1 MSHGDPLTDEDR
13 WPWLQSLHEILMK
26 FVACGYWI
34 ILSFSSRRWY
44 KCNQDGVLA
53 CSALKQTYR
62 RVLLTGNESEPA
74 SELADHCLLVLLHGP
89 ADTLAKRLTGRKDHF
104 MPASMLE
111 SQLSQLEIPDDKEQC
126 LQCDI
131 TKPIDQIVSQI
142 IDRIKSRN
150 IVCTT

>member
-1 MSHGDPLTDEDR
+1 MSRGDPLTDEDR
-13 WPWLQSLHEILMK
+13 WPWLQSLHQILMK
-26 FVACGYWI
+26 SVACGYWI
-34 ILSFSSRRWY
+34 ILFFSHRWY

-53 CSALKQTYR
+53 CSALRQTYR
-62 RVLLTGNESEPA
+62 TVLLTGNKSEPT

-89 ADTLAKRLTGRKDHF
+89 ADTLAKRLTGRKGHF

-131 TKPIDQIVSQI
+131 TNPVDQIVSQI

-150 IVCTT
+150 TLCTT